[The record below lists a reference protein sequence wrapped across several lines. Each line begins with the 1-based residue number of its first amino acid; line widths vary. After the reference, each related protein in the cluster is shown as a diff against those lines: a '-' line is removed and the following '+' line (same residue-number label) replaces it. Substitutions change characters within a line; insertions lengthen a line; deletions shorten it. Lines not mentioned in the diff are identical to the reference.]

1 MLNII
6 PGDIPTAQ
14 FHAYMLS
21 AVAPRPICFAS
32 TVDKNGN
39 VNLSPYSFF
48 NAFGSNPTT
57 LIFSP
62 ARRVRDNTIKH
73 TLENVYETMEVCINV
88 VSFDMVQQVSLAST
102 EYEKGVNEFV
112 KAGFTAIPSDLIKAP
127 RVKESPVQIECK
139 VREVIET
146 GDQGGAGN
154 LVICE
159 ILKMHISEE
168 ILDANKNIDPNKIKL
183 VARMGGDW
191 YAKAFGEALF
201 EIEKPIRNKGIG
213 VDAIPESIR
222 LSNVLTGNNLGQL
235 GNVEKLPDATE
246 IEAFEAEST
255 EYQNLITRFGIHAES
270 LEYERHLLAKDFLQR
285 GWVMDAWKLLLAK

>member
-1 MLNII
+1 MLSII
-6 PGDIPTAQ
+6 PGEIPTSQ
-14 FHAYMLS
+14 FHAYMLA

-32 TVDKNGN
+32 TVDKQGN

-73 TLENVYETMEVCINV
+73 TLENIYETMEVCINV
-88 VSFDMVQQVSLAST
+88 VTYDMVQQVSLAST

-112 KAGFTAIPSDLIKAP
+112 KSGFTELASEQIKAP

-139 VREVIET
+139 VRQVIET

-159 ILKMHISEE
+159 ILKMHIAEE
-168 ILDANKNIDPNKIKL
+168 ILDAEKKIDPNKIKL
-183 VARMGGDW
+183 VARMGRDW

-235 GNVEKLPDATE
+235 GNVEKLPTE
-246 IEAFEAEST
+246 DELKEFAST
-255 EYQNLITRFGIHAES
+255 SEDYQNLIIRFGIHPES
-270 LEYERHLLAKDFLQR
+270 LEYERHHLAKHYLQQ
-285 GWVMDAWKLLLAK
+285 GLVMDAWKLLLVK